1 MSYLYKTMYNF
12 NNPSK
17 NESGSGSYMF
27 ELDEKLD
34 VESEEVK
41 NSINNE
47 IMEVYEYEEVE
58 VLSIELIAEN
68 FKEEGESNEV

>member
-12 NNPSK
+12 NNLSK

-27 ELDEKLD
+27 ESDEKLD
-34 VESEEVK
+34 IESEEVK